1 MDAEPAGIAK
11 GKRMIRRTTMI
22 KWRTVLIGI
31 SIAFSPVLAL
41 TQETEEWVFKGN
53 YVDACSCDLTCPCIF
68 GGSPTRGFCKG
79 ATLVELTNAHY
90 GGVDLSGVTVLAV
103 YNGGEWIKFFVSE
116 NASSEQT
123 DTVVKFLPIAEEFFA
138 GPVREVRNVPISVTR
153 TDERV
158 KITADGTLVEIEQI
172 RNAAGEP
179 IKVVGLPAAGF
190 PAPPYLNHT
199 QYKTIALVHEGGNED
214 ENYSF
219 SGTNGFTAEIDTSSD
234 LAAHSGESAIARIK
248 SMMVSADTL
257 RTGEYCE
264 LPGGTQTKHLG
275 ASLFRSSAQSAAA
288 IGQ

>member
-1 MDAEPAGIAK
+1 
-11 GKRMIRRTTMI
+11 
-22 KWRTVLIGI
+22 
-31 SIAFSPVLAL
+31 
-41 TQETEEWVFKGN
+41 
-53 YVDACSCDLTCPCIF
+53 
-68 GGSPTRGFCKG
+68 
-79 ATLVELTNAHY
+79 VELTNAHY

-172 RNAAGEP
+172 RNAAGEPIKVVGLPAAGFPAPPYLAAGEP